1 MGKESYAQFEYAK
14 QISKGQDSYARVGL
28 ANSSYCISTLRRADS
43 NRQEEFLRQAMNQYF
58 NILERDEHNCAGALG
73 VANVLNEYGKVRE
86 ANEIY
91 KVLTYNEPNSQTGLQ
106 ARIN

>member
-73 VANVLNEYGKVRE
+73 IANVLNEYGKVRE